1 MKYDMNF
8 FKQLLFYSFLVISM
22 CLTTTNISGQTDWT
36 APALA
41 DNFQNPVAGDNS
53 ATSLG
58 RTLYQQ
64 MCAICHGDSGKGDGL
79 AGMRLNPRPTNL
91 QSAAVQEQSDGA
103 IYWKITKGNAP
114 MAAYQETLTERQRW
128 QLVNYIRQL

>member
-1 MKYDMNF
+1 MKNDMKYL
-8 FKQLLFYSFLVISM
+8 KQLLFLFFPL
-22 CLTTTNISGQTDWT
+22 LTLSLITSEAYGQTDWT

-58 RTLYQQ
+58 RTLYKQ

-79 AGMRLNPRPTNL
+79 AGMSLNPRPTNL